1 MQHHAADRTR
11 TFTRRAL
18 VVGAAQVG
26 LFGLLAGRLWQ
37 LQVDD
42 ASRYALLAEEN
53 RVNQRLIVPPRG
65 RIFDREGRVLARN
78 VPSYRLRI
86 VRENTPDLAKT
97 LLDLARLIPLD
108 QAQIDEILKTARA
121 QRAFVP
127 VLVRE
132 GLSWDEVTTV
142 AVH

>member
-53 RVNQRLIVPPRG
+53 RVNQRLIVAPRG
-65 RIFDREGRVLARN
+65 RIFDREVVRWRN

-97 LLDLARLIPLD
+97 LPSISPAS
-108 QAQIDEILKTARA
+108 
-121 QRAFVP
+121 F
-127 VLVRE
+127 
-132 GLSWDEVTTV
+132 LSTRPRSTRS
-142 AVH
+142 